1 MKNNFR
7 VWINHYFDIL
17 VYQFERFNIFLIE
30 NKEKE
35 ADFNDFCIY
44 MYKNTKKY
52 INPINNELTAPLH

>member
-7 VWINHYFDIL
+7 IWTEHYFEVL
-17 VYQFERFNIFLIE
+17 SYQFERFNNFLID

-35 ADFNDFCIY
+35 ADFKEFCLY

-52 INPINNELTAPLH
+52 INARNNELTAPLH